1 MGNKDIQKVPFFFP
15 LSLHRWALHPDL
27 CMFEDE
33 VVAKF
38 LMRPVRSVVSNGV
51 ATGYDYFQR
60 LDVFKSTRPKRA

>member
-1 MGNKDIQKVPFFFP
+1 M
-15 LSLHRWALHPDL
+15 HPDL

-60 LDVFKSTRPKRA
+60 LDVFKFTRPNRA